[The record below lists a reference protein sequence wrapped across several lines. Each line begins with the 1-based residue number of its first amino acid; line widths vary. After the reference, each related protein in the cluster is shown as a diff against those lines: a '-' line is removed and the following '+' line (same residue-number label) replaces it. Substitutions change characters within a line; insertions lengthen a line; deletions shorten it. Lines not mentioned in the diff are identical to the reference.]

1 MRIRNS
7 GIALT
12 LLASTLLAGCGGGGG
27 GGSSNAMPA
36 GPVVSALSFPLQ
48 SAQKALAAAGRTNS
62 FTLSITA
69 VSGTT
74 ALGPCSGSGSA
85 TDAPA
90 TTPTTF
96 EGKLALS
103 SVSTLTIT
111 SPASPGCNAVN
122 ITQNSTNFF
131 DSNFVPVGNIIVG
144 GDYSVF
150 LIPPSVPT
158 SVKVG
163 DTGTIGTETSFTDS
177 TKATPTGTVVTSY
190 VIEADTSTTAIV
202 NLISTNSDTAGTL
215 TSTEEDRFR
224 ITAVGA
230 LTPISTILLSADASR
245 TRVVLTYN

>member
-27 GGSSNAMPA
+27 GSSNPA
-36 GPVVSALSFPLQ
+36 PAVPVVSALSFPLQ
-48 SAQKALAAAGRTNS
+48 SAQKALDANGLTKS
-62 FTLSITA
+62 FTVSITSA
-69 VSGTT
+69 TVSGT
-74 ALGPCSGSGSA
+74 CSGSGSA
-85 TDAPA
+85 TAAPA

-103 SVSTLTIT
+103 SLNTLTIT
-111 SPASPGCNAVN
+111 SPASTGCNAVN
-122 ITQNSTNFF
+122 ITQTSTDFF
-131 DSNFVPVGNIIVG
+131 DTNFVPVGNIIVG
-144 GDYSVF
+144 GDYSLF

-177 TKATPTGTVVTSY
+177 TKATRTGTTVISY

-202 NLISTNSDTAGTL
+202 NLISTNSDAAGTL
-215 TSTEEDRFR
+215 TSTEQDRFR
-224 ITAVGA
+224 IPAVGA
-230 LTPISTILLSADASR
+230 LTPISSVIQGAVAPN
-245 TRVVLTYN
+245 TRIVLTYN